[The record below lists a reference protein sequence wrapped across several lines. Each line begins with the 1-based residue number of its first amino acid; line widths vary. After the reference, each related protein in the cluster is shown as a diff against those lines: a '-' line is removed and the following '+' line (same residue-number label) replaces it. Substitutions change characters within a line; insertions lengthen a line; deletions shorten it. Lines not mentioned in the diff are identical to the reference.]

1 MTSLRER
8 IEAKARRTA
17 TLPILVGDAAAGMA
31 AVTDAL
37 RQLQAHEAD
46 KPEDPGDEFRAEEQR
61 LRDAVQEAVAAQQE
75 MVVQVKLQALPD
87 DEWEAV
93 FGGVEPDENGE
104 LALDEFRAALLA
116 ACCVDEDLRDEKW
129 WEQQLSGPQWT
140 KGEKIA
146 ADRILLDLNLS
157 APAGG
162 SGKG

>member
-8 IEAKARRTA
+8 IEAKARRTVS
-17 TLPILVGDAAAGMA
+17 LPILVDETDTATA
-31 AVTDAL
+31 AVTEAL
-37 RQLQAHEAD
+37 RQLQNHQRTKPDEAD
-46 KPEDPGDEFRAEEQR
+46 EAWTVEEQR
-61 LRDAVQEAVAAQQE
+61 LTRVVQDAVKAQQDL
-75 MVVQVKLQALPD
+75 VVHVKLQALPA

-116 ACCVDEDLRDEKW
+116 ACCVDEDLRDEQW
-129 WEQQLSGPQWT
+129 WEQRLTGWT

-146 ADRILLDLNLS
+146 ADRILLELNLS
-157 APAGG
+157 APAGA

>member
-8 IEAKARRTA
+8 IEAKTRRTA
-17 TLPILVGDAAAGMA
+17 SLPILVGDAASGMA
-31 AVTDAL
+31 AVTEAVRL
-37 RQLQAHEAD
+37 LQNHQAEA
-46 KPEDPGDEFRAEEQR
+46 PEEPDEAFQAEEQR
-61 LRDAVQEAVAAQQE
+61 LRDSVRDALTAQQE
-75 MVVQVKLQALPD
+75 LVVHVKLQSLPD

-93 FGGVEPDENGE
+93 FGTVEPDEDGL

-116 ACCVDEDLRDEKW
+116 ACCVDEDLRDAGW
-129 WEQQLSGPQWT
+129 WEQQLAGPQWT

-157 APAGG
+157 APSGG

>member
-17 TLPILVGDAAAGMA
+17 SLPILVGDAASGMA
-31 AVTDAL
+31 AVTEAL
-37 RQLQAHEAD
+37 RQLQNHQSAAPSE
-46 KPEDPGDEFRAEEQR
+46 PGEEFVAEESR
-61 LRDAVQEAVAAQQE
+61 LKAVLQEALAAQQE
-75 MVVQVKLQALPD
+75 LVVNVELQALPD

-116 ACCVDEDLRDEKW
+116 ACCVDEDLRDEAW
-129 WEQQLSGPQWT
+129 WEKQLSGPQWT

-157 APAGG
+157 APAGTP
-162 SGKG
+162 GKG